1 MFDNGTYMGIGTTSP
16 AYLLHVNA
24 SGSGTPIYSYR
35 EVSSTTEAAVRG
47 VSGTRNWGYL
57 GGEMGTSTEPI
68 SNFNFGVYG
77 RITNDGW
84 GGFGGMFYNSSG
96 NWAALAGDAGIG
108 YNYAGYFN
116 GSVAITG
123 GIYASSSF
131 GTSGQVL
138 TSTGTG
144 IQWTTPSGGGSSYW
158 DLNTGYTPNRIYNA
172 TYDLWLQSSSGD
184 PTRKIYFGDG
194 SFVWVGEGGVDDR
207 LELHGSTLAIYAGY
221 STGYGTSGQVLTS
234 DGTTA
239 YWATPS
245 GGSGGV
251 SGSGTVNY
259 IPKFTAAST
268 VGNSRMIDDG
278 TRLLMGTTATDRTDV
293 LRVEGA
299 VASPNAVGYF
309 RNNYTTSSD
318 AYGVYGYS
326 KPADYWGYGG
336 YFEGGWYAQQ
346 TGQVISRVEMS
357 ISVMA

>member
-1 MFDNGTYMGIGTTSP
+1 
-16 AYLLHVNA
+16 
-24 SGSGTPIYSYR
+24 
-35 EVSSTTEAAVRG
+35 
-47 VSGTRNWGYL
+47 
-57 GGEMGTSTEPI
+57 
-68 SNFNFGVYG
+68 
-77 RITNDGW
+77 
-84 GGFGGMFYNSSG
+84 
-96 NWAALAGDAGIG
+96 
-108 YNYAGYFN
+108 
-116 GSVAITG
+116 
-123 GIYASSSF
+123 
-131 GTSGQVL
+131 L

-336 YFEGGWYAQQ
+336 YFEGGWYGIKAVINPTGSSIYHCVQGNVSGGSGTNYALEGYASGTGTKYGAYLNATGSGTNYGVYAMYHPAQQ